1 MGQERSNTINMKNIL
16 DNMGAFIAL
25 IILVII
31 MSFLSP
37 AFLRTQ
43 NILNIL
49 VHISTIA
56 IMGIGMTFIILTG
69 GIDLSVGSIAA
80 FTALIM
86 AVLMKAGVSVWAAL
100 LIGAAA
106 GALQGWFNGSIIS
119 LLNIP
124 PFIVTLGMM
133 SIARGGAFTIT
144 SGRPVYTFP
153 EAFPA
158 IAGNVLGIPIPVFIM
173 VVMYIIA
180 WYVLNNT
187 RFGRYVY
194 ALGGNET
201 VCQLAGISV
210 KTVKQAV
217 YIISGFCCAA
227 ASVITTARLDSAVPV
242 AFMGAELD
250 AIAAVIIGGTSLAGG
265 QGTLIG
271 TIIGALIMGVVSN
284 GLNLLIV
291 PQGAQRIIKGAII
304 IIAVIIDIMRKRKKE

>member
-1 MGQERSNTINMKNIL
+1 MGQERITHLSSKKIL

-25 IILVII
+25 IILVIS
-31 MSFLSP
+31 MTFLSP
-37 AFLRTQ
+37 AFLQTQ
-43 NILNIL
+43 NILNIF

-56 IMGIGMTFIILTG
+56 IMGIGMTFVILTG
-69 GIDLSVGSIAA
+69 GIDLSVGSLAA

-86 AVLMKAGVSVWAAL
+86 AVSMKAGVPVWASL
-100 LIGAAA
+100 LLGAAA
-106 GALQGWFNGSIIS
+106 GALQGWLNGAIIA
-119 LLNIP
+119 LVNVP

-144 SGRPVYTFP
+144 SGQPVYTFP

-158 IAGNVLGIPIPVFIM
+158 IAGNFLGIPIPVLIM
-173 VVMYIIA
+173 VVMYVIA
-180 WYVLNNT
+180 WYVLSHT
-187 RFGRYVY
+187 KFGRYVY

-201 VCQLAGISV
+201 VCQLAGINV

-242 AFMGAELD
+242 AFTGEELD
-250 AIAAVIIGGTSLAGG
+250 AIAAVIIGGTSLSGG
-265 QGTLIG
+265 QGSLIG

-304 IIAVIIDIMRKRKKE
+304 VIAVIIDIKRKRK

>member
-1 MGQERSNTINMKNIL
+1 MAQERIKKIDRKNIL

-25 IILVII
+25 IILVIS
-31 MSFLSP
+31 MTFLSP

-43 NILNIL
+43 NILNIF

-56 IMGIGMTFIILTG
+56 IMGIGMTFVILTG
-69 GIDLSVGSIAA
+69 GIDLSVGSLAA

-86 AVLMKAGVSVWAAL
+86 AVSMKAGVPVWAAL

-106 GALQGWFNGSIIS
+106 GALQGWLNGAIIAFVKV
-119 LLNIP
+119 P

-144 SGRPVYTFP
+144 SGQPVYTFP

-158 IAGNVLGIPIPVFIM
+158 IAGNFLGIPIPVLIM
-173 VVMYIIA
+173 VGMYVIA
-180 WYVLNNT
+180 WYVLTNT

-201 VCQLAGISV
+201 VCQLAGINV

-242 AFMGAELD
+242 AFTGEELD
-250 AIAAVIIGGTSLAGG
+250 AIAAVIIGGTSLTGG
-265 QGTLIG
+265 QGSLVG
-271 TIIGALIMGVVSN
+271 TIIGALIMGVVGN

-304 IIAVIIDIMRKRKKE
+304 VIAVIIDIKRKRE

>member
-1 MGQERSNTINMKNIL
+1 MGQAAIKNINGKKIL

-56 IMGIGMTFIILTG
+56 IMGIGMTFVILAS

-86 AVLMKAGVSVWAAL
+86 AVFMKAGVPVWAAL

-106 GALQGWFNGSIIS
+106 GALQGWLNGAIIA
-119 LLNIP
+119 LVKVP

-158 IAGNVLGIPIPVFIM
+158 IAGNFLGIPIPVFIM
-173 VVMYIIA
+173 VSMYIIA
-180 WYVLNNT
+180 WYILSNT
-187 RFGRYVY
+187 KFGRYVY

-201 VCQLAGISV
+201 VCQLAGINA
-210 KTVKQAV
+210 KAVKQAV
-217 YIISGFCCAA
+217 YAISGLCCAA
-227 ASVITTARLDSAVPV
+227 AAVITTARLDSAVPV

-265 QGTLIG
+265 QGSLVG
-271 TIIGALIMGVVSN
+271 TIIGALIMGVVGN

-304 IIAVIIDIMRKRKKE
+304 VIAVIIDIMRKRK

>member
-1 MGQERSNTINMKNIL
+1 MGQERMTHLNSKKIF

-31 MSFLSP
+31 MTFLSP
-37 AFLRTQ
+37 AFLQTQ

-69 GIDLSVGSIAA
+69 GIDLSVGSLAA

-86 AVLMKAGVSVWAAL
+86 AVLMKAGVPVWAAL

-106 GALQGWFNGSIIS
+106 GALQGWLNGAIIA
-119 LLNIP
+119 LVNVP

-144 SGRPVYTFP
+144 AGKPVYTFP

-158 IAGNVLGIPIPVFIM
+158 IAGNFFGIPIPVIIM
-173 VVMYIIA
+173 VVMYGIS
-180 WYVLNNT
+180 WYVLRNT

-201 VCQLAGISV
+201 VCQLAGIRV
-210 KTVKQAV
+210 NAVKQAV

-227 ASVITTARLDSAVPV
+227 AGVITTARLDSAVPV
-242 AFMGAELD
+242 AFTGAELD
-250 AIAAVIIGGTSLAGG
+250 AIAAVIIGGTSLSGG
-265 QGTLIG
+265 QGTLVG

-304 IIAVIIDIMRKRKKE
+304 IIAVIIDIKRKRK